1 MTEANVRPL
10 AGRGSSATARAVAAR
25 VLTDLDA
32 LVASIGE
39 ALRDEIPEYAAM
51 TSAQMTE
58 DVLPVTR
65 RVVTSFFDAVVSGQP
80 VGARVVRS
88 FEESGRA
95 RLEMGVPLESMLHA
109 YRIALQQ
116 GQALPP

>member
-1 MTEANVRPL
+1 VSESNVRPL
-10 AGRGSSATARAVAAR
+10 AGRAASATKKAIAGR
-25 VLTDLDA
+25 VLEDLDA
-32 LVASIGE
+32 LVAAIGV

-51 TSAQMTE
+51 SSAQMTE

-80 VGARVVRS
+80 LGARVVKS

-95 RLEMGVPLESMLHA
+95 RLEMGVPIESMLHA
-109 YRIALQQ
+109 
-116 GQALPP
+116 